1 MYRHIPV
8 MLNEAIEYLNPQ
20 PGEFIADGTLGG
32 GGYTFEIAKRVGPKG
47 KVIATDLDEAA
58 IEHAKL
64 KIAREGCENII
75 IRQANFSELPEI
87 VEEEL
92 AAEPIKR
99 LHGVVLDLGL
109 SSAQLDDESRGFSF
123 LKDAPLSM
131 AFGSD
136 LSARRTE
143 GIINLT
149 PVEGLSKI
157 FREFGEERYANS
169 IARSIVAVRREH
181 PIRTTK
187 ELVEAIHK
195 GVPAVYRRQRIHF
208 ATRSFQALRIATNQE
223 LENLSTLLLNI
234 RPILR
239 ADARIVIISFHSL
252 EDRIVKQFFKQEAKE
267 CICPPQAPLCV
278 CDHKPWLKIITKK
291 AITATDEEITLNSR
305 SRSAKLRA
313 AQTLTI

>member
-8 MLNEAIEYLNPQ
+8 MLNEAIEYLDPQ
-20 PGEFIADGTLGG
+20 PGQIFADGTLGG
-32 GGYTFEIAKRVGPKG
+32 GGYTFEIARRVGPTG

-64 KIAREGCENII
+64 KIAREGVENVVV
-75 IRQANFSELPEI
+75 RQANFSELPTI

-99 LHGVVLDLGL
+99 LHGIVLDLGL
-109 SSAQLDDESRGFSF
+109 SSAQLEDEGRGFSF

-136 LSARRTE
+136 ISARRTE

-149 PVEGLSKI
+149 PAEGLSKI

-208 ATRSFQALRIATNQE
+208 ATRTFQALRIATNQE
-223 LENLSTLLLNI
+223 LENLSTLLSSI

-239 ADARIVIISFHSL
+239 ADARIVVISFHSL

-291 AITATDEEITLNSR
+291 AIGQTDEEIKSNPR

>member
-20 PGEFIADGTLGG
+20 PGQIIVDGTLGG
-32 GGYTFEIAKRVGPKG
+32 GGYTFEIAKRVGPNG
-47 KVIATDLDEAA
+47 KVIATDLDDAA

-64 KIAREGCENII
+64 KIAREGCENVIV
-75 IRQANFSELPEI
+75 RQANFSELPTI

-99 LHGVVLDLGL
+99 LHGIVLDLGL
-109 SSAQLDDESRGFSF
+109 SSAQLEDETRGFSF

-131 AFGSD
+131 AFGSQIQ
-136 LSARRTE
+136 SRRTE

-169 IARSIVAVRREH
+169 IARSIIAVRREH

-187 ELVEAIHK
+187 DLVEAIHK

-208 ATRSFQALRIATNQE
+208 ATRTFQALRIATNQE
-223 LENLSTLLLNI
+223 LENLSTLLSTL

-252 EDRIVKQFFKQEAKE
+252 EDRIVKQFFKQEAKD

-278 CDHKPWLKIITKK
+278 CDHEPWLKIITKK
-291 AITATDEEITLNSR
+291 AVAATDEEVSRNPR